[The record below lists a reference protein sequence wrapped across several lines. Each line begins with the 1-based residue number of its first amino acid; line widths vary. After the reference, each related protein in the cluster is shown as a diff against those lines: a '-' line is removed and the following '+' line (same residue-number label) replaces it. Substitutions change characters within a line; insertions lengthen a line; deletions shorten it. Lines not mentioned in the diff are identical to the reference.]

1 MRAAIEKVRS
11 ELGREYDLVI
21 GGKRVKTKDKL
32 RSINPA
38 NPSQLVGLFQKAGT
52 AEVEPAMQ
60 AALKAFETWSRTSA
74 EERAGLLLR
83 TAELIRKRKHEFS
96 AWMIFEVSKN

>member
-1 MRAAIEKVRS
+1 MATVQAPAQPEVSAKVGPFRNEPLTDFSKDENARKMRAGIEKVRS

-38 NPSQLVGLFQKAGT
+38 KPSQLVGLFQKAG
-52 AEVEPAMQ
+52 
-60 AALKAFETWSRTSA
+60 K
-74 EERAGLLLR
+74 
-83 TAELIRKRKHEFS
+83 
-96 AWMIFEVSKN
+96 